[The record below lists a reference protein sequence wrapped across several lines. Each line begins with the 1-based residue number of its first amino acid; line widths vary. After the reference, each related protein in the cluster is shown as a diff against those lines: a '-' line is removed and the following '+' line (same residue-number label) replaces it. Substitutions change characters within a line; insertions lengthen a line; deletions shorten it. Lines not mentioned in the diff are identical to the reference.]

1 MQINF
6 RRVFWLL
13 IALSLGMSFTRVW
26 ADTLP
31 TSITKA
37 LKQARVPLSA
47 VSFEVRK
54 IDNKTDNSAA
64 PLLSHRAN
72 VPMNPASVMK
82 LVTTF
87 SALDMLG
94 PDFTWQTSFYTNGKL
109 GNGVLQG
116 DLIIHGGG
124 DPKWVL
130 ERIEE
135 NFKTLKVLGVRHITG
150 NIILDNSV

>member
-1 MQINF
+1 MQINY
-6 RRVFWLL
+6 RRFFWLL

-64 PLLSHRAN
+64 P
-72 VPMNPASVMK
+72 
-82 LVTTF
+82 
-87 SALDMLG
+87 
-94 PDFTWQTSFYTNGKL
+94 
-109 GNGVLQG
+109 
-116 DLIIHGGG
+116 
-124 DPKWVL
+124 
-130 ERIEE
+130 
-135 NFKTLKVLGVRHITG
+135 
-150 NIILDNSV
+150 